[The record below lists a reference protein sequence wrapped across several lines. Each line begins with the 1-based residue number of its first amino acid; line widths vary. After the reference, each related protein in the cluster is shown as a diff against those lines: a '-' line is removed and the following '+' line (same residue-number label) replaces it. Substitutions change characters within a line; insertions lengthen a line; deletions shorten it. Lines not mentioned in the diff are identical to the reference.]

1 MEELYEAYLINHNKQ
16 PFVMLDEM
24 DLTFEQFV
32 DKFTSSY
39 SFNYMWSNDDKKK
52 SK

>member
-1 MEELYEAYLINHNKQ
+1 MQELYEDYLRKHKTE

-32 DKFTSSY
+32 DRLSTSY
-39 SFNYMWSNDDKKK
+39 VFNFMWGHAQKT

>member
-1 MEELYEAYLINHNKQ
+1 MQQLYNNYLLKHKTE

-39 SFNYMWSNDDKKK
+39 SFNYMWSNDDKKE